1 MTWQPVR
8 KQRLLFR
15 GVAAVCAAVPTRH
28 NRLPILFPGLSL
40 IARAGYAGRSSAQRD
55 FREARRRRCTAAPS
69 AAPRSRSRRRSLF
82 TIHQENFMSQAK
94 SKSTDAV
101 DLLTADHDKV
111 KKLFKSF
118 NKLKETGSSDE
129 KSELVAQICNELT
142 IHTQI
147 EEEIFYPAAREAI
160 KKKELIDEADVE
172 HASARTMI
180 EELQEMEP
188 DEELYDAKVIVLG
201 EYVNHH
207 IKEEEEQIFP
217 EVKKAKMDTT
227 TLGERMS
234 EMKTE
239 LMADVNEMSR

>member
-1 MTWQPVR
+1 MTWQPIR
-8 KQRLLFR
+8 KQALLFR

-55 FREARRRRCTAAPS
+55 FREARRRRGATAPS
-69 AAPRSRSRRRSLF
+69 TAPRLPARRRSLF
-82 TIHQENFMSQAK
+82 AIHLENFMNQPK
-94 SKSTDAV
+94 PKSTDAV

-118 NKLKETGSSDE
+118 NKLKETGSPNE
-129 KSELVAQICNELT
+129 KSALVSQICNELT
-142 IHTQI
+142 VHTKI

-160 KKKELIDEADVE
+160 KKKELIDEANVE
-172 HASARTMI
+172 HTSAKTMI
-180 EELQEMEP
+180 EELQEMEAE
-188 DEELYDAKVIVLG
+188 EELYDAKVMVLG

-217 EVKKAKMDTT
+217 EVKKVKMDTV
-227 TLGERMS
+227 TLGERLS

-239 LMADVNEMSR
+239 LMADVGEMSR